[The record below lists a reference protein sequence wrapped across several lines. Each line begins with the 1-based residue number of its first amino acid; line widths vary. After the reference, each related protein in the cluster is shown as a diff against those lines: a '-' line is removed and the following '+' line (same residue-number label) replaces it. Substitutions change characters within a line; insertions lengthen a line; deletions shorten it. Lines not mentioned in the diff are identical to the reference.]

1 MAKFDLTELYFR
13 LVFSFVIGN
22 SDMHLKNFSMI
33 EKAEGSG
40 EYVLSAAYDLLP
52 VNAIMPEDEEEFAL
66 TMCKKKR
73 KIKRKDFLSFAEEI
87 GIEKI
92 TAEKLLL
99 KVVKEKDNLVS
110 MVDESYLSEAM
121 KEKLKEIILDRINIL
136 VE

>member
-1 MAKFDLTELYFR
+1 
-13 LVFSFVIGN
+13 
-22 SDMHLKNFSMI
+22 MHLKNFSMI
-33 EKAEGSG
+33 EKIEGSS
-40 EYVLSAAYDLLP
+40 EYVLSSAYDLLP

-73 KIKRKDFLSFAEEI
+73 KIRRKDFLSFAEEI
-87 GIEKI
+87 GIESV

-99 KVVKEKDNLVS
+99 KVIKEKDNLIS

-121 KEKLKEIILDRINIL
+121 KEKLEKIILDRIDIL